1 MLKEKYGGEV
11 MTVTMGPNQAKAMLL
26 ELKAMG
32 VDKTY
37 LLSDAFFAGSDT
49 WATSWIISNFLK
61 TLDFDLVIAG
71 YQAIDGDTAQVGPQ
85 VAEFLNVPQVT
96 HLSSIEEYKDGEL
109 IVVKK
114 GDYELEKLA
123 VTLPALVTTCRDMN
137 TPREM
142 SAFHIWQLE
151 ESDVQVRTFADLNV
165 ERKDIGLAGS
175 PTKVKQTYTK
185 PVTSKSPVVTLTPD
199 EAARKIIDLLYPYME
214 VKSHG

>member
-1 MLKEKYGGEV
+1 
-11 MTVTMGPNQAKAMLL
+11 
-26 ELKAMG
+26 
-32 VDKTY
+32 
-37 LLSDAFFAGSDT
+37 
-49 WATSWIISNFLK
+49 
-61 TLDFDLVIAG
+61 
-71 YQAIDGDTAQVGPQ
+71 
-85 VAEFLNVPQVT
+85 
-96 HLSSIEEYKDGEL
+96 
-109 IVVKK
+109 
-114 GDYELEKLA
+114 
-123 VTLPALVTTCRDMN
+123 MN

-199 EAARKIIDLLYPYME
+199 ESARKIIDLLYPYME